1 MTKCWYLYQT
11 QVVWSKDQTD
21 WSIDHLSIIQLSK
34 DTHIPRMM
42 PYPSR
47 SIFNLRWISFELIE
61 GYTILRCLILRHQ
74 H

>member
-21 WSIDHLSIIQLSK
+21 WSIDHLSTIQLSK
-34 DTHIPRMM
+34 DTHIPRRM